1 MRHFVSPALIE
12 SDHDYQT
19 KIRYYR
25 QDGYIPSHWVVE
37 TDADCIYYLRAE
49 EKNRR
54 DAIRFVELVW
64 YQLDEFRC

>member
-1 MRHFVSPALIE
+1 MVRHFVSAALIE

-25 QDGYIPSHWVVE
+25 QDGYIPSHWVVKQ
-37 TDADCIYYLRAE
+37 TDNCIYYHGID
-49 EKNRR
+49 EKPQ
-54 DAIRFVELVW
+54 DAIRYVELVW